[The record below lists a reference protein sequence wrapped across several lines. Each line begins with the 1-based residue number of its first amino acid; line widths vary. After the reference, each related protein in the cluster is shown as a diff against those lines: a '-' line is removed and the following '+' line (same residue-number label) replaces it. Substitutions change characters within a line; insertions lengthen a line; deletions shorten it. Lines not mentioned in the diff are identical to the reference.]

1 MQALIRGEV
10 AAPPIARLIGF
21 TLVEAGPGQA
31 VFEMQ
36 AEERHANPMGTLHGG
51 VLCDIGDAAMGF
63 AMASTLGPGE
73 SFTTLE
79 LKINF
84 FKPIWTSKLRAEARM
99 VKRNRSLG
107 YLECD
112 ITDEKGSL
120 VARLGSTCTVLRG
133 EDAAGR

>member
-79 LKINF
+79 LKSNHIGTARDGRIVCHATAQHLGRRTQ
-84 FKPIWTSKLRAEARM
+84 IWDAIVS
-99 VKRNRSLG
+99 
-107 YLECD
+107 
-112 ITDEKGSL
+112 DESSGKTIAL
-120 VARLGSTCTVLRG
+120 FRCTQMILWPRG
-133 EDAAGR
+133 